1 MYVGGGIGRRG
12 RGREMADW
20 RLTPET
26 TSALVSGRRALDVDG
41 FRKYTFARGPAALPP
56 WGGSVWVG
64 GGGKGSRMEVWLPGR
79 WGGVLD
85 TSVSVNTSRGDLSIR
100 SISDGIRTT
109 RDFGTNQC
117 GKAMDG

>member
-1 MYVGGGIGRRG
+1 
-12 RGREMADW
+12 MADW

-56 WGGSVWVG
+56 SGRSVW

-79 WGGVLD
+79 EEG
-85 TSVSVNTSRGDLSIR
+85 TLSP
-100 SISDGIRTT
+100 
-109 RDFGTNQC
+109 Q
-117 GKAMDG
+117 